1 MRVIK
6 ELAAQIGDEV
16 DGVTEYAKSAL
27 TYKTERPALADVYYR
42 IANAEY
48 QHVQLLHDQVAK
60 IVKETEATAKEVP
73 PAMRQ
78 KWDDEHRAIIAKM
91 AEAKTYLSMYK

>member
-6 ELAAQIGDEV
+6 ELAEQITDEV
-16 DGVTEYAKSAL
+16 DGVTEYAKAAL
-27 TYKTERPALADVYYR
+27 TYKTERPALAEVYYR
-42 IANAEY
+42 LANTEY
-48 QHVQLLHDQVAK
+48 GHVTMLHEQVAK
-60 IVKETEATAKEVP
+60 IVKETEATAKDVP

-78 KWDDEHRAIIAKM
+78 KWDEEHRAIIAKM

>member
-1 MRVIK
+1 MRIIK
-6 ELAAQIGDEV
+6 ELAEQITDEV
-16 DGVTEYAKSAL
+16 EGVTEYAKSAI

-42 IANAEY
+42 LANTEY
-48 QHVQLLHDQVAK
+48 QHVNLLHEQVAK

-78 KWDDEHRAIIAKM
+78 KWDEQHKAIIAKM
-91 AEAKTYLSMYK
+91 AEAKTYLGMYK

>member
-6 ELAAQIGDEV
+6 ELAEQIADEV
-16 DGVTEYAKSAL
+16 EGVTEYAKAAL
-27 TYKTERPALADVYYR
+27 TYKVERPALADVYYR

-48 QHVQLLHDQVAK
+48 NHVAMLHDQVAK
-60 IVKETEATAKEVP
+60 IVKEAEASGTEVP

-78 KWDDEHRAIIAKM
+78 KWDDGHKAIIAKM